1 MSSSSRHTPTATTT
15 TPCSTSMDPRQL
27 LLRAAYLNDRGFALM
42 ESGNQ
47 HEAFETF
54 VVALESM
61 SAMEHSVNERKQQ
74 RTAHRAFAA
83 LPSHR
88 RQRRRGSGNRQNKNN
103 TTNSHNPTGAKKVEP
118 PCSVLLDDDHHHLR
132 HASGQS
138 REERAE
144 QEDVEDSQDP
154 YRMFLYNKA
163 FRFLPEYRLDYNTT
177 NNLPISPSDLDND
190 HDEAAATARHFIN
203 LYRAIVTFNSALS
216 FHQRSMGA
224 VHPSLKETAQSVASG
239 LYLDAMTLLQTMCYN
254 TLDTCRVLAATLN
267 NAAIL
272 SYEMQTYPNFES
284 MQAMLHKLLV
294 EIQQKF
300 PTAMDQPQHQQSLQ
314 CFYFNA
320 TLLKTPSTAWA
331 A

>member
-1 MSSSSRHTPTATTT
+1 MNNNSNIQTNNNASTAA
-15 TPCSTSMDPRQL
+15 TSMDPRQL

-42 ESGNQ
+42 ESGKQ

-61 SAMEHSVNERKQQ
+61 SAMEHAVAERKQQ
-74 RTAHRAFAA
+74 RTAAHRAFAA

-103 TTNSHNPTGAKKVEP
+103 SQNSNSNQGSKKVDP
-118 PCSVLLDDDHHHLR
+118 PCSVLLDDDDHQHRSTAVLDG
-132 HASGQS
+132 A
-138 REERAE
+138 AE
-144 QEDVEDSQDP
+144 DDDDGQDP
-154 YRMFLYNKA
+154 YRMFMYNKA

-190 HDEAAATARHFIN
+190 THDEGAATARHFIH

-239 LYLDAMTLLQTMCYN
+239 LYLDAMTLLQTMCYP
-254 TLDTCRVLAATLN
+254 TLDTSRVLAATLN
-267 NAAIL
+267 NAAML
-272 SYEMQTYPNFES
+272 SYDMQQYANFEA

-294 EIQQKF
+294 EIQQRF
-300 PTAMDQPQHQQSLQ
+300 PTAMEQPQHQPSLQ